1 MNPKPTILIA
11 DDEPSIRTLLK
22 KFYEGHGHRV
32 LTASDGRQAV
42 EMAAGDKVDV
52 AVLDVR
58 MPRMN
63 GVETLR
69 KIKQMDPGIEV
80 LLITGHADLED
91 FRQVIFEEGACDFI
105 QKPFKMRNLL
115 ERTEKALGRR
125 MGSTF
130 GSKPDSPFQGELSLV
145 PTPQPTRSQLNYCQL
160 VENSN
165 DMIVVLQGGR
175 FQFANPRL
183 TQITGYASKEILRMK
198 LQEIVHPEAHAL
210 FRFLGAGEEEQPAPT
225 MQTFEILKRDGG
237 SVWVEANFVETAW
250 DGAPAHMGILR
261 DISKRKETE
270 ETLRKARDEMEQ
282 RVSERTAELLQA
294 NDVLQ
299 SEIEERKR
307 ADTQIEKSKAVMQ
320 AILDGI
326 SEPLMMLEGDLTIRA
341 LNRAAVDYFQVEFRE
356 AVGTRCYKLV
366 GQTEPC
372 KGCRVVDAFNMSQ
385 PLVLERD
392 GRMDIER
399 LEKLFIYP
407 IVEDKGHSTAVIVR
421 ISDVTEE
428 RERERQLMQNEKL
441 ASLGLL
447 ISGIAHEINNPNN
460 FLTLN
465 IPVLKDYLNEV
476 EPILM
481 AHADSHP
488 DLTIYGMQFSEW
500 WQDLKTLLEN
510 MEHGVERINLT
521 VGNLRQFS
529 RLNGDDN
536 REWVDVTRAVENS
549 VGISGA
555 QMKRM
560 VKSFEIEVAEDLPP
574 VYASQDALERILI
587 NLLINAAQAADKPDS
602 WIRLNVRLGDNDQVI
617 VEVAD
622 NGCGMSEKVRSRI
635 FEPFFTTKHRHGT
648 GLGLYVTQNLVEGL
662 GGTIQVESTAE
673 GGSIFRVVLKGGPIP
688 AAALEKIQAGRNVGC
703 L

>member
-32 LTASDGRQAV
+32 LAASDGQQAV
-42 EMAAGDKVDV
+42 EMVAGEKVDV

-91 FRQVIFEEGACDFI
+91 FRQVIFQEGACDFI

-115 ERTEKALGRR
+115 ERTKKALGKRT
-125 MGSTF
+125 GPSSTIR
-130 GSKPDSPFQGELSLV
+130 PDGALRGKLSLA
-145 PTPQPTRSQLNYCQL
+145 PTSPPGRSQLNYSQL

-165 DMIVVLQGGR
+165 DMIVVLQQGR
-175 FQFANPRL
+175 FQFVNPRL
-183 TQITGYASKEILRMK
+183 TQITGYAQEEILRMK
-198 LQEIVHPEAHAL
+198 LQEIVDPGAHGV
-210 FRFLGAGEEEQPAPT
+210 LGFMDVGEEEQALPT

-237 SVWVEANFVETAW
+237 SVWVEANFVETTW
-250 DGAPAHMGILR
+250 DRAPAHMGILR

-282 RVSERTAELLQA
+282 RVKERTAELLRA

-299 SEIEERKR
+299 CEVEERKW

-326 SEPLMMLEGDLTIRA
+326 SEPLIMMEEDLTIRA
-341 LNRAAVDYFQVEFRE
+341 LNRAAVDYFQVEFRD
-356 AVGTRCYKLV
+356 AVGTRCYELV
-366 GQTEPC
+366 GKTVPC
-372 KGCRVVDAFNMSQ
+372 EACRVADAFNMSQ
-385 PLVLERD
+385 PLILERD
-392 GRMDIER
+392 GRMNSER

-407 IVEDKGHSTAVIVR
+407 VVETKGHNTAVIVR

-428 RERERQLMQNEKL
+428 RARERQLMQNEKL

-465 IPVLKDYLNEV
+465 IPVLKDYLTEV

-481 AHADSHP
+481 AHARSNP
-488 DLTIYGMQFSEW
+488 DLTIYGMEFSEW
-500 WQDLKTLLEN
+500 WHDLKTLLEN

-529 RLNGDDN
+529 RLNGEDH
-536 REWVDVTRAVENS
+536 REWVDVARAVHS
-549 VGISGA
+549 AIGISGA
-555 QMKRM
+555 QIKRM
-560 VKSFEIEVAEDLPP
+560 IKSFEIEVAEDLPP

-602 WIRLNVRLGDNDQVI
+602 WVRLNVRLGDNDQVI

-622 NGCGMSEKVRSRI
+622 NGCGMGEKVQSRI

-673 GGSIFRVVLKGGPIP
+673 RGSVFHVILRGGPIP
-688 AAALEKIQAGRNVGC
+688 AAALEKVQTA
-703 L
+703 

>member
-1 MNPKPTILIA
+1 MYPRPTILIA

-32 LTASDGRQAV
+32 LTASDGKQAI
-42 EMAAGDKVDV
+42 EMAAGERVDV
-52 AVLDVR
+52 AVLDIR

-69 KIKQMDPGIEV
+69 KIKQLDPKIEV
-80 LLITGHADLED
+80 LLITGHTDLED
-91 FRQVIFEEGACDFI
+91 FRQVIFQEGASDFI

-115 ERTEKALGRR
+115 ERTEKALERR
-125 MGSTF
+125 RRHLFPPKTDF
-130 GSKPDSPFQGELSLV
+130 TPIRNLSLV
-145 PTPQPTRSQLNYCQL
+145 PTPRPSQDQLNYSQL

-165 DMIVVLQGGR
+165 DMIVVLQKGR

-183 TQITGYASKEILRMK
+183 TQITGYALKEVLRMK
-198 LQEIVHPEAHAL
+198 LQEIVHPETHSVL
-210 FRFLGAGEEEQPAPT
+210 RFMDLQEGEDPLLAI
-225 MQTFEILKRDGG
+225 QTFEILKRDGG
-237 SVWVEANFVETAW
+237 SVWVEANFVETTW
-250 DGAPAHMGILR
+250 DGRPAHMAVLR
-261 DISKRKETE
+261 DISKRKQTE

-282 RVSERTAELLQA
+282 RVKERTAELLRA

-341 LNRAAVDYFQVEFRE
+341 LNRAAVDYFQVEFRD
-356 AVGTRCYKLV
+356 AVRKRCHELM
-366 GQTEPC
+366 GQMAPC
-372 KGCRVVDAFNMSQ
+372 EGCRVAEAFNMSQ

-392 GRMDIER
+392 GRMNPER

-407 IVEDKGHSTAVIVR
+407 VVEGKGQNTAVIVR

-428 RERERQLMQNEKL
+428 RARERQLMQNEKL

-465 IPVLKDYLNEV
+465 IPVLKDYLSEI
-476 EPILM
+476 EPILTT
-481 AHADSHP
+481 HADSHP
-488 DLTIYGMQFSEW
+488 DLTLYGMQFSEW
-500 WQDLKTLLEN
+500 WQDVKKLLEN

-529 RLNGDDN
+529 RLNGDDG
-536 REWVDVTRAVENS
+536 REWVDLTRAVDS
-549 VGISGA
+549 AVGISGA
-555 QMKRM
+555 QIRRM
-560 VKSFEIEVAEDLPP
+560 VKSFEIEIAEDLPP

-587 NLLINAAQAADKPDS
+587 NLLINAAQAADKSDS
-602 WIRLNVRLGDNDQVI
+602 WVRLNARLGDNDQVI

-622 NGCGMSEKVRSRI
+622 NGCGMNEKIRARI

-662 GGTIQVESTAE
+662 GGNIQVESTAT
-673 GGSIFRVVLKGGPIP
+673 GGSIFRVILRGGPIP
-688 AAALEKIQAGRNVGC
+688 AAALEKMPRRNAGC